1 MYHVLTSRK
10 NVYIIK
16 PKTDALEVT
25 ICIFFV
31 SGPPVIYIPRTSYT
45 VSSGYT
51 VTLDVNV
58 TSFYDLTDLL
68 WEKRNISSNIYE
80 PIDMQSDS
88 RLECGNITC
97 PSLTIIG
104 VDKNDEA
111 YFRVN
116 ATNQDGTTTGSKIR
130 IYVNLSTYL

>member
-1 MYHVLTSRK
+1 M
-10 NVYIIK
+10 
-16 PKTDALEVT
+16 
-25 ICIFFV
+25 
-31 SGPPVIYIPRTSYT
+31 IYIPRTSYT

-58 TSFYDLTDLL
+58 TSFYDLTDLF

-80 PIDMQSDS
+80 PIDMHSDS

-116 ATNQDGTTTGSKIR
+116 ATNQDGTATGSNIR